1 MMEIDGRKVE
11 ALDYSS
17 MNRLEPEVTGLTTNL
32 WISQKY
38 PGRVWISN
46 VEDDDRPW
54 DWEELDVGHLFPQFQ
69 KKNGSKEPASED

>member
-17 MNRLEPEVTGLTTNL
+17 MNKLEPEVTGLTTNVWL
-32 WISQKY
+32 SQKY
-38 PGRVWISN
+38 PGRVWISH

-54 DWEELDVGHLFPQFQ
+54 GWEELDVGHLFPMFQ
-69 KKNGSKEPASED
+69 KKSGPKEPASEE